1 MFGSIVCKI
10 HAVLENFGKVF
21 SALILTAMSFNRYLG
36 VCHPQKKNLRSTSVT
51 IYILIGKLFKIKLK
65 NFYSLILIL

>member
-21 SALILTAMSFNRYLG
+21 SALMLTAMSFDRYAG
-36 VCHPQKKNLRSTSVT
+36 VCHPQKKILRSTSVA
-51 IYILIGKLFKIKLK
+51 ICILIGKLF
-65 NFYSLILIL
+65 